1 MIIASCPLRVSLL
14 GGSTDL
20 EDFINKNQSGQVIN
34 FPINLYTYVNLNK
47 RHDNNFLIQY
57 AQTEKLSTRNINDI
71 KNDVVRVVLEYFNV
85 TTPLTITLTADIP
98 SHGSGLASSSSFMIS
113 MIKAVSSFQKLN
125 LSDIEI
131 CNIALKLERIFNP
144 LVGRQDP
151 YGCGLKGFKHLY
163 FEKNKKPL
171 ITLYNHSYFNN
182 FNLNLVP
189 VGGKGRKSTDV
200 LKSLD
205 INKRKILYKD
215 VIKGDTFINNQLFD
229 KLNQLISKGW
239 ENKKATS
246 SLILNK
252 NVVKTENYLKH
263 YNEFK
268 ENCIESYK
276 LCGAGNGG
284 YMLVISNNACSFDT
298 GIKISIDNRGIKSWE
313 L

>member
-1 MIIASCPLRVSLL
+1 M
-14 GGSTDL
+14 
-20 EDFINKNQSGQVIN
+20 
-34 FPINLYTYVNLNK
+34 
-47 RHDNNFLIQY
+47 
-57 AQTEKLSTRNINDI
+57 
-71 KNDVVRVVLEYFNV
+71 
-85 TTPLTITLTADIP
+85 
-98 SHGSGLASSSSFMIS
+98 
-113 MIKAVSSFQKLN
+113 
-125 LSDIEI
+125 
-131 CNIALKLERIFNP
+131 
-144 LVGRQDP
+144 
-151 YGCGLKGFKHLY
+151 
-163 FEKNKKPL
+163 
-171 ITLYNHSYFNN
+171 
-182 FNLNLVP
+182 
-189 VGGKGRKSTDV
+189 

>member
-20 EDFINKNQSGQVIN
+20 EDFINENQSGQVII

-47 RHDNNFLIQY
+47 RHDNNLLIQY
-57 AQTEKLSTRNINDI
+57 AHTEKLPIKNINDI
-71 KNDVVRVVLEYFNV
+71 KNDVVRVVLKYFNI

-113 MIKAVSSFQKLN
+113 MIKAISVFKELD

-171 ITLYNHSYFNN
+171 INLYNHSYFKS

-189 VGGKGRKSTDV
+189 VGKGRKSTDV

-215 VIKGDTFINNQLFD
+215 VIKGDIFINNLHFD

-239 ENKKATS
+239 KNKKATS
-246 SLILNK
+246 PLISNED
-252 NVVKTENYLKH
+252 VIKTENYLEH

-268 ENCIESYK
+268 ENCIKSYK

-284 YMLVISNNACSFDT
+284 YMLVISNKTCGFNT
-298 GIKISIDNRGIKSWE
+298 GIKVTIDNRGIKSWE